1 MRIDYS
7 EPRQSYTT
15 TGALRQRPG
24 SGRSGAKVVAL
35 IAVSG
40 LLFGSGF
47 GIGWYFSQQSAKKAF
62 RAAMEQQSLETA
74 PKGASVTQPTAVR
87 TTSPQAA
94 TPPQAATVPPP
105 HQPPADPVAAQQP
118 VAPGTAPSGQP
129 LSFFENL
136 PKGQKNTVLGS
147 GINEKPKPAAPQPAP
162 VSPAQPGSPSVPLA
176 KKPDTKKGDQPGTAA
191 KPVPQPSGYLV
202 QVASYS
208 NRKDADSLKAKLVAK
223 GYAAVVTET
232 VIGDKTWYRVRIGRH
247 LDKESATQISNQLMM
262 GAKVVPDLDE
272 R

>member
-15 TGALRQRPG
+15 PGPSRQRPSDG
-24 SGRSGAKVVAL
+24 ISSAKMMAL
-35 IAVSG
+35 GMCAA

-47 GIGWYFSQQSAKKAF
+47 GVGWYFSQQSAKKAF

-74 PKGASVTQPTAVR
+74 PKGGQVQ
-87 TTSPQAA
+87 Q
-94 TPPQAATVPPP
+94 TVG
-105 HQPPADPVAAQQP
+105 PPAAGPQNIAQP
-118 VAPGTAPSGQP
+118 VAQQTGQPGTAAQSQQANTPATGPNGQP

-147 GINEKPKPAAPQPAP
+147 GINEKPKPVTPTPTAPPQAGAQPAI
-162 VSPAQPGSPSVPLA
+162 
-176 KKPDTKKGDQPGTAA
+176 KKPEATPAA
-191 KPVPQPSGYLV
+191 KPAPQPSGYIV

-232 VIGDKTWYRVRIGRH
+232 SLSDKTWYRVRIGRH
-247 LDKESATQISNQLMM
+247 LDKESASQIANQLMM
-262 GAKVVPDLDE
+262 GAKIVPDQE
-272 R
+272 